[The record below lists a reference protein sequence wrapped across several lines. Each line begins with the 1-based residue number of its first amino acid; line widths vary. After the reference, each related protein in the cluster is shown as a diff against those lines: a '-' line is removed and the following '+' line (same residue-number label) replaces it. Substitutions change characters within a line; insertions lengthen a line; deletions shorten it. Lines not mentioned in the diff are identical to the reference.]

1 MGCRIDRIVSADNLV
16 VLFVSGQLTG
26 TQVNTLGGALEQEA
40 GAFAIDLKNVLL
52 VDRGAVEL
60 LARSEDR
67 GAELC
72 NCPPY
77 IREWVTREKART
89 EGIDDA

>member
-1 MGCRIDRIVSADNLV
+1 MVTENRV
-16 VLFVSGQLTG
+16 VLFVSGQITG
-26 TQVNTLGGALEQEA
+26 KHVNTLRRLVEQEA

-52 VDRGAVEL
+52 VDRAAVEL

-67 GAELC
+67 GAELR

-77 IREWVTREKART
+77 VREWVTREATGT